1 LCAQLQAYESFLRE
15 TVKHSLTAIYLKPKK
30 TKYPPNTYVQNRK
43 EKKGSYETKAENQSK
58 SAAGKHA
65 FV

>member
-1 LCAQLQAYESFLRE
+1 
-15 TVKHSLTAIYLKPKK
+15 VKHSLTAIYLKPKK

-43 EKKGSYETKAENQSK
+43 EKKGSYEAKAKNQSK
-58 SAAGKHA
+58 SAAGKHV